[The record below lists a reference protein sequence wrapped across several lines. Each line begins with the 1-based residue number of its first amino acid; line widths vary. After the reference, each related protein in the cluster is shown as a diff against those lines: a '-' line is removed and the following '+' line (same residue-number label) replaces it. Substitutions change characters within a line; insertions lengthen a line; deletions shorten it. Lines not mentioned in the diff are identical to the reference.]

1 MVVKNAYGKIVS
13 REFIQSFGRFAA
25 IFGIVALGVGFLSGL
40 LVTTPDMHNSV
51 DEYYDSNNMAD
62 IFIKATMGITDDD
75 LQTVSELEEVNQVMP
90 AYVMDMIVDTSQNGT
105 LVTRIYGL
113 PLIDGEADIN
123 RLQLLEGRMPNKADE
138 VLVERSGTYLADI
151 PLGSTITISP
161 ENEDYDEIGDYYE
174 VLSYEVVGVVG
185 NTFHFS
191 TEREVTNVGSGKLG
205 AIIYSDLSTYALEE
219 WTDLYITAEGAL
231 PMDPFSN
238 EYEAKIER
246 LVTRLEDI
254 SEERSQVR
262 YEEILAKAQEEID
275 DGWEEYYDGKE
286 EADQE
291 LGEAWQEILDG
302 RKELSDGLIE
312 LEDGEKELADARI
325 TLRDEVED
333 AEREIA
339 DGGKELAD
347 ALIELEDG
355 EKELADAQIELQD
368 GEKEYYEGYLEFLD
382 GKREF
387 EDGLE
392 EYLDGEEEYRK
403 GLEKLQ
409 DGKRELARG
418 ERELERGR
426 RELEAGEDEY
436 SAGVAELQEGKEQLL
451 AGVSQIA
458 DNFGIEGYTAQEL
471 VGTAE
476 GQAVLGA
483 TVDGVKNE
491 LEAGINQLEDG
502 ILLFE
507 DNLENAIAGRD
518 GLELQLKALIENPE
532 STQDEIDALELKIQ
546 ALDAQIVAME
556 DELEALENELQGLKT
571 QLTQIAQLPDPE
583 ELIGGWNQILSGE
596 RELEYARIQLDQ
608 GWEEYYE
615 GRDQLRDAED
625 EIEEGERE
633 LADGRDELDDAKA
646 EIEDARKEIE
656 DGEEEL
662 AEGRKELDDGWREY
676 NEGLVELE
684 DGWKEYNEG
693 LVELEDAKV
702 TLAQEVRDAEAEI
715 ADAEVELADGWKEY
729 KEGLVELKDGEE
741 EYFYEKN
748 KAEEELAEAYTE
760 LVDAE
765 REIADLEMPEWYVLD
780 RESNMSFVNFQLNA
794 EKVAAIAKF
803 FPIFFYLVAALVSLT
818 TMTRMVEEER
828 TQIGILKAL
837 GFRKISI
844 IGKYVVYC
852 GLASILGSAAGQLVG
867 FRLLPRVI
875 WNAYG
880 VMFHL
885 PPFVSEYN
893 ARIAFMASGIAVLST
908 VAVTVYAANEALGEK
923 PATLMLPRAPKAGK
937 RILLER
943 VGPVWRKMSFNM
955 KSTARNI
962 FRYKKHFY
970 MTVVGISGCT
980 ALLLMGFGMRDSIRD
995 FAGAQFDDIFRYQIN
1010 LELDEEKFHDTSLD
1024 QLVNSLESVESYAGI
1039 YTDKGTVWHGEESLD
1054 VNAVAFENPQQISD
1068 FILTKDR
1075 ESGELILPGGEYVIV
1090 TEKLAEVLGVS
1101 IGDAIVYQDA
1111 DENRGEFVVTNI
1123 TENYLG
1129 NYIYV
1134 DSVQYGKVFGDSPV
1148 NSALI
1153 KTGDITDEEEEDLVE
1168 RLLLEE
1174 AVLNAEMVSQTRR
1187 SFDNLIRSMDY
1198 IVLVIIVASG
1208 LLAFIVLYNLT
1219 NININERK
1227 KELATLKVLGFHNE
1241 EVTSHIFREI
1251 TILTLVGIL
1260 AGLFLGMYMHQFIIR
1275 TIEDPDTMFGRDIRW
1290 MSYVLSAVITLIF
1303 SLVVNLFMGRKIRNI
1318 EMVESMKAND

>member
-51 DEYYDSNNMAD
+51 DEYYDGNNMAD
-62 IFIKATMGITDDD
+62 IFIKGTMGITDDD

-105 LVTRIYGL
+105 LVARIYGL

-161 ENEDYDEIGDYYE
+161 ENEDYDEIGDYYK

-231 PMDPFSN
+231 AMDPFSN

-312 LEDGEKELADARI
+312 LEDGEKELTDARI

-392 EYLDGEEEYRK
+392 EYLDGEEEFRK

-483 TVDGVKNE
+483 TVDGAKNE
-491 LEAGINQLEDG
+491 LEAKKIELEGNIEGIKQQINYYESQLETTTDA
-502 ILLFE
+502 
-507 DNLENAIAGRD
+507 AIII
-518 GLELQLKALIENPE
+518 GLEGDLEEAQTNLATAEAGLA
-532 STQDEIDALELKIQ
+532 EI
-546 ALDAQIVAME
+546 
-556 DELEALENELQGLKT
+556 N
-571 QLTQIAQLPDPE
+571 TQIAQLPDPE

-615 GRDQLRDAED
+615 GWDQLRDAED

-684 DGWKEYNEG
+684 DGWKEYN
-693 LVELEDAKV
+693 
-702 TLAQEVRDAEAEI
+702 
-715 ADAEVELADGWKEY
+715 
-729 KEGLVELKDGEE
+729 EGLVELKDGEE

-1024 QLVNSLESVESYAGI
+1024 QLVNSLESIESYAGI

-1075 ESGELILPGGEYVIV
+1075 ESGKLILPGGEYVIV
-1090 TEKLAEVLGVS
+1090 TEKLSEVLGVS

-1198 IVLVIIVASG
+1198 IVLVIIAASG

>member
-75 LQTVSELEEVNQVMP
+75 LQTVTELEEVNQVMP

-113 PLIDGEADIN
+113 PLIDGKADIN
-123 RLQLLEGRMPNKADE
+123 RLQLLEGRMPSKADE

-231 PMDPFSN
+231 AMDPFSN

-312 LEDGEKELADARI
+312 LEDGEKELTDARI

-392 EYLDGEEEYRK
+392 EYLDGEEEFRK

-483 TVDGVKNE
+483 TVDGAKNE
-491 LEAGINQLEDG
+491 LEAKKIELEGNIEGIKQQINYYESQLETTTDA
-502 ILLFE
+502 
-507 DNLENAIAGRD
+507 AIII
-518 GLELQLKALIENPE
+518 GLEGDLEEAQTNLATAEAGLA
-532 STQDEIDALELKIQ
+532 EI
-546 ALDAQIVAME
+546 
-556 DELEALENELQGLKT
+556 N
-571 QLTQIAQLPDPE
+571 TQIAQLPDPE

-615 GRDQLRDAED
+615 GWDQLRDAED

-684 DGWKEYNEG
+684 DGWKEYN
-693 LVELEDAKV
+693 
-702 TLAQEVRDAEAEI
+702 
-715 ADAEVELADGWKEY
+715 
-729 KEGLVELKDGEE
+729 EGLVELKDGEE

-1024 QLVNSLESVESYAGI
+1024 QLVNSLESIESYAGI

-1075 ESGELILPGGEYVIV
+1075 ESGEIIFPGEEYVII
-1090 TEKLAEVLGVS
+1090 TEKLSEVLGISV
-1101 IGDAIVYQDA
+1101 GDTIVYEDA
-1111 DENRGEFVVTNI
+1111 DENSGQLRVTAI

-1129 NYIYV
+1129 NYMYV
-1134 DSVQYGKVFGDSPV
+1134 DSARYESVFGASPI
-1148 NSALI
+1148 NSALVR
-1153 KTGDITDEEEEDLVE
+1153 TDSLTDEEEDDLVE

-1174 AVLNAEMVSQTRR
+1174 GVLNAEMVSQTRK

-1198 IVLVIIVASG
+1198 IVLVIIAASG

-1260 AGLFLGMYMHQFIIR
+1260 VGLFLGMNMHEIIIR

-1290 MSYVLSAVITLIF
+1290 MSYVLSTVITLIF

>member
-75 LQTVSELEEVNQVMP
+75 LQTVTELEEVNQVMP

-113 PLIDGEADIN
+113 PLIDGKADIN
-123 RLQLLEGRMPNKADE
+123 RLQLLEGRMPSKADE

-231 PMDPFSN
+231 AMDPFSN

-312 LEDGEKELADARI
+312 LEDGEKELTDARI

-392 EYLDGEEEYRK
+392 EYLDGEEEFRK

-483 TVDGVKNE
+483 TVDGAKNE
-491 LEAGINQLEDG
+491 LEAKKIELEGNIEGIKQQINYYESQLETTTDA
-502 ILLFE
+502 
-507 DNLENAIAGRD
+507 AIII
-518 GLELQLKALIENPE
+518 GLEGDLEEAQTNLATAEAGLA
-532 STQDEIDALELKIQ
+532 EI
-546 ALDAQIVAME
+546 
-556 DELEALENELQGLKT
+556 N
-571 QLTQIAQLPDPE
+571 TQIAQLPDPE

-615 GRDQLRDAED
+615 GWDQLRDAED

-684 DGWKEYNEG
+684 DGWKEYN
-693 LVELEDAKV
+693 
-702 TLAQEVRDAEAEI
+702 
-715 ADAEVELADGWKEY
+715 
-729 KEGLVELKDGEE
+729 EGLVELKDGEE

-1024 QLVNSLESVESYAGI
+1024 QLVNSLESIESYAGI

-1075 ESGELILPGGEYVIV
+1075 ESGKLILPGGEYVIV
-1090 TEKLAEVLGVS
+1090 TEKLSEVLGVS

-1198 IVLVIIVASG
+1198 IVLVIIAASG

>member
-1 MVVKNAYGKIVS
+1 MKNAYGKIVS

-75 LQTVSELEEVNQVMP
+75 LQTVTELEEVNQVMP

-113 PLIDGEADIN
+113 PLIDGKADIN
-123 RLQLLEGRMPNKADE
+123 RLQLLEGRMPSKADE

-231 PMDPFSN
+231 AMDPFSN

-312 LEDGEKELADARI
+312 LEDGEKELTDARI

-392 EYLDGEEEYRK
+392 EYLDGEEEFRK

-483 TVDGVKNE
+483 TVDGAKNE
-491 LEAGINQLEDG
+491 LEAKKIELEGNIEGIKQQINYYESQLETTTDA
-502 ILLFE
+502 
-507 DNLENAIAGRD
+507 AIII
-518 GLELQLKALIENPE
+518 GLEGDLEEAQTNLATAEAGLA
-532 STQDEIDALELKIQ
+532 EI
-546 ALDAQIVAME
+546 
-556 DELEALENELQGLKT
+556 N
-571 QLTQIAQLPDPE
+571 TQIAQLPDPE

-615 GRDQLRDAED
+615 GWDQLRDAED

-684 DGWKEYNEG
+684 DGWKEYN
-693 LVELEDAKV
+693 
-702 TLAQEVRDAEAEI
+702 
-715 ADAEVELADGWKEY
+715 
-729 KEGLVELKDGEE
+729 EGLVELKDGEE

-1024 QLVNSLESVESYAGI
+1024 QLVNSLESIESYAGI

-1075 ESGELILPGGEYVIV
+1075 ESGKLILPGGEYVIV
-1090 TEKLAEVLGVS
+1090 TEKLSEVLGVS

-1198 IVLVIIVASG
+1198 IVLVIIAASG